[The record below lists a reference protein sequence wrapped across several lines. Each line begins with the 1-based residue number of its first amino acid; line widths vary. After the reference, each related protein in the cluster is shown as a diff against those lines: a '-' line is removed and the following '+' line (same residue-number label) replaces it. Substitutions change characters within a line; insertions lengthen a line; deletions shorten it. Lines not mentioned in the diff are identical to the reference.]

1 MSETTDSTTNATTNA
16 TTAKFATQ
24 SELLPM
30 HSLQLIGVAG
40 TEDNRRALL
49 REPNGNIQT
58 VQVGDSLRQGT
69 VVAIDDDAIILSS
82 GTGNRRLKMPTRPEA
97 PRVAA

>member
-1 MSETTDSTTNATTNA
+1 
-16 TTAKFATQ
+16 
-24 SELLPM
+24 M

-49 REPNGNIQT
+49 RAPNGSIQT

-82 GTGNRRLKMPTRPEA
+82 GTGNRRLKMPTPPEA